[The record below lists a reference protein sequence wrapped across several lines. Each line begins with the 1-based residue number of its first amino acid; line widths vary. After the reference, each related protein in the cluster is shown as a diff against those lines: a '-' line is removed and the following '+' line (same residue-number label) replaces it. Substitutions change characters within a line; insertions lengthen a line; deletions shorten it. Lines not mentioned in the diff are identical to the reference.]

1 MLKLKVSKQI
11 RGKAGKNKVS
21 NNQKSVKHI
30 NKLSKCK

>member
-1 MLKLKVSKQI
+1 MLKLKLSKQI
-11 RGKAGKNKVS
+11 RSEASKNKVS